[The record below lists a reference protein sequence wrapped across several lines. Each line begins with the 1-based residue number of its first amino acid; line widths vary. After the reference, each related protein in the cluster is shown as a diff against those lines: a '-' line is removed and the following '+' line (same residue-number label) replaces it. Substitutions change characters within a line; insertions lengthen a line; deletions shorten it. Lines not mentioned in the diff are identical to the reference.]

1 MSISKIGAPG
11 EVLQYMPDLVHYCTS
26 QPDNSSQ
33 VFAKRISGTI
43 MKFLNDRQDT
53 LFEEQAVEQY
63 SEEYGTFIDQ
73 LFISI
78 VKYVKHL
85 TPGQR
90 E

>member
-1 MSISKIGAPG
+1 
-11 EVLQYMPDLVHYCTS
+11 MPDLIHYCTS

-43 MKFLNDRQDT
+43 MKFLNDRQDV
-53 LFEEQAVEQY
+53 LFADAIVEQY
-63 SEEYGTFIDQ
+63 SAEYATLIDQ

-78 VKYVKHL
+78 FKYAWYL
-85 TPGQR
+85 TPGPR